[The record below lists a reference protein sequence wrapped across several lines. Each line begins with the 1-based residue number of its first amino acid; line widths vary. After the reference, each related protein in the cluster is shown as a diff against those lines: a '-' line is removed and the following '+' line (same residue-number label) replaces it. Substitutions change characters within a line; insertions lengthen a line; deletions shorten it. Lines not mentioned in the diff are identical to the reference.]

1 MKKMIGKIMRRFG
14 YKKMEPAELHL
25 LDVGLFVVE
34 HYINDRKYRRSLKDT
49 RLDDKIKSVIQAW
62 TPKDK

>member
-1 MKKMIGKIMRRFG
+1 MKRFG
-14 YKKMEPAELHL
+14 YKKIEPAELSL

-49 RLDDKIKSVIQAW
+49 RLDDKIKSVINRW
-62 TPKDK
+62 KTKER